1 MALPG
6 LSLCVRLGRGGGSGF
21 WLHIFKFGTTI
32 RNTTFT
38 HTGGQAIYLSR
49 FGAHLKY
56 AARESKLCNFPA
68 KLDAEWRV
76 DTVHVITGQFS
87 DPPSKETTIATK
99 KTN

>member
-6 LSLCVRLGRGGGSGF
+6 LSLCVRLGGGGRVRLLAS
-21 WLHIFKFGTTI
+21 HFKFGTTI

-87 DPPSKETTIATK
+87 DPPSK